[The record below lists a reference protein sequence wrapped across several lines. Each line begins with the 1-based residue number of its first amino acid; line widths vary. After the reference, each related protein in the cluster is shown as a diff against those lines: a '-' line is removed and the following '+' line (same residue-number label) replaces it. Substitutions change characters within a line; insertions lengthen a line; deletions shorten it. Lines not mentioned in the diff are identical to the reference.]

1 MRKNERYL
9 FLDIDGV
16 LNTNR
21 YIEYLY
27 NNGND
32 QYDEYGYFFDP
43 EAVTKNGYDLMPA
56 TTLSCA
62 NMRL

>member
-1 MRKNERYL
+1 MV
-9 FLDIDGV
+9 F
-16 LNTNR
+16 NTNR

-62 NMRL
+62 NMRLY